1 MKNGSYFPNHETLIR
16 TLWQMNQQKTLK
28 TLANEKK
35 IIRLIQFENAVQSL
49 CVFKHRNTVRIAP
62 KIKLFFQ
69 NFPHISIYN
78 DLAATNHNS
87 FFPPFQEN
95 TRNKIAENVIYF
107 QNFKTKLNTKWM
119 HLSTT
124 TASNET
130 VLISF
135 EHYSKASKL
144 FFCSAS

>member
-16 TLWQMNQQKTLK
+16 TLWQMNQYKTLK

-49 CVFKHRNTVRIAP
+49 CVFKHTNTVRIAP

-69 NFPHISIYN
+69 NFPHISIYH

-87 FFPPFQEN
+87 LVKKRDMEMSPPPILGKHKEQDCRKRNIFP
-95 TRNKIAENVIYF
+95 KF
-107 QNFKTKLNTKWM
+107 QNKTKHKVDAL
-119 HLSTT
+119 
-124 TASNET
+124 
-130 VLISF
+130 V
-135 EHYSKASKL
+135 HYYCIK
-144 FFCSAS
+144 